1 MTNQN
6 IADSVIKIFF
16 EVGIDGETME
26 YIIDKMGMRDQ
37 MIKQLTP
44 QPQDVI
50 AYDNDVEQIM
60 VRFTRKQLIE
70 YTREIQERCKQAS
83 LESIKNAGID
93 FDDMVELE
101 LDYNKQ
107 ISVNFDERSL
117 YSEIECAID
126 DVVTDDDDSVLD
138 EACNVLDHLAE
149 R

>member
-50 AYDNDVEQIM
+50 AYDNDIEQIM

-83 LESIKNAGID
+83 LEAIKNAGID
-93 FDDMVELE
+93 FEYMVELE
-101 LDYNKQ
+101 LEYDKT
-107 ISVNFDERSL
+107 ITVSFDEGAL
-117 YSEIECAID
+117 YREIESAID

-138 EACNVLDHLAE
+138 EACNMLDHLAE
-149 R
+149 K